1 MNYPRADQSLRYLHG
16 LRSQKLLPS
25 GWNVL
30 SETARGHSEVLA
42 PLQTPLTC
50 QQALASSC
58 GQQLP
63 RSAAGSTDH
72 TGTQPSTPPLLNGS
86 ALSLGVL
93 SLTVCKAQVPSALH
107 QAEESTPTR
116 FLLAWPS
123 CPPDTASRGPGCA
136 TCPVQCHLLAV
147 DRRAKE
153 AHVSLFLSAVP
164 LPA

>member
-42 PLQTPLTC
+42 PLQSPLTY

-63 RSAAGSTDH
+63 QSAAGNTDH
-72 TGTQPSTPPLLNGS
+72 TGTRPSTPPFLNGS
-86 ALSLGVL
+86 VLSLGVL
-93 SLTVCKAQVPSALH
+93 SLTVCKAEVPSALH
-107 QAEESTPTR
+107 QAEESTQ
-116 FLLAWPS
+116 LDS
-123 CPPDTASRGPGCA
+123 SRHGP
-136 TCPVQCHLLAV
+136 
-147 DRRAKE
+147 
-153 AHVSLFLSAVP
+153 HVPRTQSVEV
-164 LPA
+164 